1 MANKLYVF
9 TRLTCFY
16 SWERL
21 QPHLTKILNHSQLD
35 FHMMSV
41 SWTSAAFLMAAG
53 RFLMLLISRGSVNRN
68 GWTSSITRI
77 ISCSWTTGP
86 EKRRAL
92 GLWIVAARFVILFS
106 LSFCLARVMCRNDYP
121 IFSLLKINCFA
132 SRVWANSNYISD
144 GRTRHLPD
152 PAAIPQAL
160 LILRL
165 ALRRLEFVSCAG
177 STR

>member
-1 MANKLYVF
+1 MASKLYVF
-9 TRLTCFY
+9 TGLTCFY

-21 QPHLTKILNHSQLD
+21 RPHLTRILSHSQSD

-41 SWTSAAFLMAAG
+41 LWTSAAFLMAAG
-53 RFLMLLISRGSVNRN
+53 RFLMLLISRGSINRN

-106 LSFCLARVMCRNDYP
+106 PSFCLV
-121 IFSLLKINCFA
+121 
-132 SRVWANSNYISD
+132 
-144 GRTRHLPD
+144 H
-152 PAAIPQAL
+152 
-160 LILRL
+160 
-165 ALRRLEFVSCAG
+165 VS
-177 STR
+177 T